1 MQAWGREF
9 EPPHLHHSKGTKQ
22 MQITRQR
29 LIEIIK
35 EELSEDVA
43 GNPMFPVKDV
53 EAGAA
58 LVRGDDKA
66 QMTAMIADMLAGLEH
81 NDAVDVMMGVAE
93 QLGLN
98 PPEEEPMDEPEGE
111 YGREAGN
118 IGFVTTREG
127 LEELIAAELAE
138 MLNK

>member
-1 MQAWGREF
+1 
-9 EPPHLHHSKGTKQ
+9 

-29 LIEIIK
+29 LVQIIK

-58 LVRGDDKA
+58 MVRGDDKA

-98 PPEEEPMDEPEGE
+98 PPEEGSMDEPEGD

-138 MLNK
+138 MLTK